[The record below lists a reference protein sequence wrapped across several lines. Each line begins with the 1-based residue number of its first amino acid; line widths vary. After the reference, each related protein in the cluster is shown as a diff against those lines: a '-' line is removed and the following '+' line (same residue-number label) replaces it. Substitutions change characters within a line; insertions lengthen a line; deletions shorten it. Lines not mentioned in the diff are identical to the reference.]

1 MELQI
6 GGVMDIENI
15 WQEADWLKGC
25 VSDLKTTK
33 SRRRYPDD
41 EDPLNVTN
49 QFVSDE
55 AKLLSSKTFRV
66 MMDKTQV
73 FTFPKTP
80 LVRNRKAHVTEVVAC
95 SVIASE
101 LLGLNTDLVRA
112 AAIGHDI
119 GHVPFGHQGEAW
131 MAKAMRRPEFCH
143 EVMAPVIAQKV
154 ERRGKGLN
162 LTWHTLDAM
171 MRHSGNTA
179 KEGMSQEA
187 WLLRYTD
194 KFTYIFHDLNDIVG
208 RMKYP
213 VSRELLAL
221 ANTFGRTQRER
232 TTTAIAGLVVESAE
246 CGRVCFEHSELGQR
260 FKHLRELM
268 YEVYPHVT
276 QQNVDGIM
284 RPVLDFLTMID
295 VSDPFLLLAL
305 LTDRDAATLA
315 AEPMKDM
322 QAFNR
327 TAVSEIL
334 PYLQEIGKIDLC
346 NPDLDW

>member
-1 MELQI
+1 M
-6 GGVMDIENI
+6 VIENI
-15 WQEADWLKGC
+15 WNEADWLRGC
-25 VSDLKTTK
+25 LSDLKTTK
-33 SRRRYPDD
+33 SRRRNTED

-49 QFVSDE
+49 LFVSDE
-55 AKLLSSKTFRV
+55 AKLLSSKAFRV

-80 LVRNRKAHVTEVVAC
+80 LVRNRQAHVMEVVAC
-95 SVIASE
+95 SVVASE
-101 LLGLNTDLVRA
+101 LLGLNTNLVRA
-112 AAIGHDI
+112 AAIGHDL

-131 MAKAMRRPEFCH
+131 MAKAMNRPAFCH
-143 EVMAPVIAQKV
+143 EVMGPIIAQKV

-171 MRHSGNTA
+171 MRHSGNTVR
-179 KEGMSQEA
+179 EGMSQEA
-187 WLLRYTD
+187 WLIRYTD
-194 KFTYIFHDLNDIVG
+194 KLTYIFHDLNDIVG
-208 RMKYP
+208 RMKYH
-213 VSRELLAL
+213 VSSELIAL
-221 ANTFGRTQRER
+221 ADTFGRNQRER
-232 TTTAIAGLVVESAE
+232 TTTAIAGLVIESAE

-260 FKHLRELM
+260 FNRLRTLM

-284 RPVLDFLTMID
+284 RPVLEFLTMIN

-305 LTDRDAATLA
+305 MTDRDAAMLA

-327 TAVSEIL
+327 TAVSEIVPHL
-334 PYLQEIGKIDLC
+334 EKIGRIDLC